1 MYNSLLCGYFD
12 GCDCTSL
19 HSVST
24 AHKGQKVKKQVSRG
38 DSSAKDS
45 SETGSLSSLSIASTS
60 ADTTNKLHQA
70 YLEVVYGLS
79 SDVSLKKNSMT
90 LNM

>member
-1 MYNSLLCGYFD
+1 MNCVCNYLC
-12 GCDCTSL
+12 
-19 HSVST
+19 SVSV
-24 AHKGQKVKKQVSRG
+24 AHKDQKLKPVVSRG
-38 DSSAKDS
+38 DSGAKDG
-45 SETGSLSSLSIASTS
+45 SEMGSLSSLSQASAS
-60 ADTTNKLHQA
+60 AEGNNKLHQA